1 MDICFDYAKIRIA
14 FHDAVEQL
22 VTTLTLNR
30 NNIKVTV
37 EQPITIKPF
46 LKTME
51 IDPFEDNSPIP
62 DWMTNATFRIYHKND
77 EVTRFSLKDF
87 PFCCGYLVSGF
98 VVVHPNYR
106 HYGIGSMMNKLR
118 CRIAAATGHISL
130 ICTVVKGNKA
140 QEKVLMKNGWSIIT
154 EGISPKTGN
163 YIQMYAVNLNN
174 FRDVE
179 EIPNLVVQII
189 DPIYA
194 ELLGTL
200 PESG

>member
-1 MDICFDYAKIRIA
+1 MDSYYDYEHLRRSFEETLDELTHLLSIKRDDVKI
-14 FHDAVEQL
+14 
-22 VTTLTLNR
+22 
-30 NNIKVTV
+30 TV
-37 EQPITIKPF
+37 ERPITHPPYLETVD
-46 LKTME
+46 LKE
-51 IDPFEDNSPIP
+51 GLQE
-62 DWMTNATFRIYHKND
+62 WLTNATFRIYHKND

-179 EIPNLVVQII
+179 EIPNLVVQIV

-200 PESG
+200 PEGG